1 MPVSANHL
9 IFVDLENVPDIDLAL
24 MAGHPVH
31 VSLLIGKNQTKLGV
45 PLVQQIHKLADQVKL
60 IEVGASGRNALDL
73 TLACYLGMAVNQ
85 SPKAEYHIVSGDKDF
100 EPMIAHLQSQG
111 YHVSRHASLASL
123 PFLKSASKRPAQ
135 AAPKAAATP
144 KPKKAPPPIAAPTS
158 ASVAP
163 TRADKLIVSLA
174 NPANPTRPTT
184 LKRLQAFIKSHLGN
198 GTDDEQVAAVVV
210 QLQARGVLSI
220 EAAGKVHYHP

>member
-1 MPVSANHL
+1 MTVTHFVL
-9 IFVDLENVPDIDLAL
+9 IDFENIPDIDLAL

-100 EPMIAHLQSQG
+100 EPMIAHLRSQG

-123 PFLKSASKRPAQ
+123 PFLKPASKRPAQ
-135 AAPKAAATP
+135 AALKVAAAP
-144 KPKKAPPPIAAPTS
+144 KPKKAPTPTATPTSGSAAPTR
-158 ASVAP
+158 
-163 TRADKLIVSLA
+163 TDKLIASLA
-174 NPANPTRPTT
+174 NPTNPTRPTT
-184 LKRLQAFIKSHLGN
+184 LKRLQAFIKSQLGN
-198 GTDDEQVAAVVV
+198 GAGDEQVAAVVQ
-210 QLQARGVLSI
+210 QLQTQGAVSI